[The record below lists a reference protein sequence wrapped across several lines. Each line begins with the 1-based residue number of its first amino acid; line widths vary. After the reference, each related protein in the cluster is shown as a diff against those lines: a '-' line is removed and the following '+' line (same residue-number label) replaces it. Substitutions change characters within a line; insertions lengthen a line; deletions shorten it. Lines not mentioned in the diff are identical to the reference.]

1 MGRRLSGPRKKSN
14 SGDNWFA
21 CLTVPKAHRRRAGKS
36 ELWRSLGTADYAR
49 ALVLWGPVMEQ
60 LRRDLEALINPSL
73 ADQVQQCRQG
83 GVTLDKDGYEVPLTA
98 SELAAVL
105 TQDREHADAE
115 FGLVAAAL
123 KTGDAMALTWEELI
137 DVYAK
142 ARTRKKGEPPSK
154 AALFEL
160 KQGTQ
165 AIKPFAAYPDLLT
178 RSACKQLLQYFRNE
192 TTLSGKT
199 IQSRMGMLQT
209 LIKIGILE
217 DAVKLETNPFQLVD
231 FAVTAT
237 VDDSYRSFS
246 HSEIK
251 ELFSVTDHPGLWY
264 LLFGTGLRVGELW
277 SRDPQ
282 KHLDGDIIVINP
294 TVKQGKNWKPKTTN
308 SHRRIPLDS
317 HAMEYVETVLP
328 FARSQNTLMRILRK
342 EIRSLSTYDEKLV
355 IHSTRH
361 TYKTLQRRC
370 GIAMGVADELFGHRA
385 SQSSRTSEGYG
396 DYSDDL
402 LQQEQSKVWEYLAE
416 MLTYKH
422 TLQTPSDSLKSQVV
436 LTSHERSAM
445 SAEG

>member
-1 MGRRLSGPRKKSN
+1 MGRRLTGPRKKSN

-21 CLTVPKAHRRRAGKS
+21 CLTVPKAQRRRAGKR
-36 ELWRSLGTADYAR
+36 ELWRFLATADHAK
-49 ALVLWGPVMEQ
+49 AMVLWGPVMEQ
-60 LRRDLEALINPSL
+60 LERELQALINLSF
-73 ADQVQQCRQG
+73 ADHVEQCRTG
-83 GVTLDKDGYEVPLTA
+83 GVTLDKNGYELPLSA
-98 SELAAVL
+98 SDLAAVL
-105 TQDREHADAE
+105 TQDREDADAE
-115 FGLVAAAL
+115 FGLVTEAL

-137 DVYAK
+137 GVYVK

-165 AIKPFAAYPDLLT
+165 AIKPFASYPDLLT

-192 TTLSGKT
+192 TQLSGKT

-217 DAVKLETNPFQLVD
+217 DAVKLESNPFQLVD

-237 VDDSYRSFS
+237 NEDSYRSFS

-251 ELFSVTDHPGLWY
+251 ELFSITDHPALWY

-277 SRDPQ
+277 SRDPH
-282 KHLDGDIIVINP
+282 KHLDGDILVINP
-294 TVKQGKNWKPKTTN
+294 TVKQGKNWKPKTNN
-308 SHRRIPLDS
+308 SHRRIPLDTR
-317 HAMEYVETVLP
+317 ALVCVETVLP
-328 FARSQNTLMRILRK
+328 FSRSQNTLMRILRE
-342 EIRSLSTYDEKLV
+342 EIRALSTYDAKLV

-396 DYSDDL
+396 DYSDEL
-402 LQQEQSKVWEYLAE
+402 LHQEQSKVWDYLN
-416 MLTYKH
+416 KNC
-422 TLQTPSDSLKSQVV
+422 
-436 LTSHERSAM
+436 
-445 SAEG
+445 GI